1 MTEKSETPPQLQ
13 LFKTGDE
20 ISIMRGKHRNATAIV
35 LDYSTA
41 TAEYAVKFPDGS
53 LGVIN
58 AVNVRVPDEATITA
72 GQFAQAFS
80 DFGGEIPRVVMEALE
95 TLAPGITARIARI
108 DA

>member
-1 MTEKSETPPQLQ
+1 MIEKSEAPA
-13 LFKTGDE
+13 FKTGDE
-20 ISIMRGKHRNATAIV
+20 ISIMRGKHRNATATV

-72 GQFAQAFS
+72 SQLAQAFGS
-80 DFGGEIPRVVMEALE
+80 DASDVDGEVWERLEALV
-95 TLAPGITARIARI
+95 PGIT
-108 DA
+108 DHVQVVSV